1 MGYFWQ
7 RGAILWELLNIKKI
21 IIFLLAIG
29 VMAAVT
35 GCARWPEEPEP
46 EPGETEYQLEITL
59 EVEGIIDS
67 SNGIYYI
74 AMDAD
79 GNSATGPGYDISFWD
94 NRFYYI
100 KLEDGFFYF
109 AQKEEGSPE
118 LDLADSLISGNKI
131 QVTVALSDL
140 EKPNSIDINVVTTDS
155 DNNTYDHLDSYFT
168 ISTVLGSTGEGVISG
183 GGTGGTDFNI
193 VKATAVI
200 TTLY

>member
-1 MGYFWQ
+1 MGTINLKS
-7 RGAILWELLNIKKI
+7 AI
-21 IIFLLAIG
+21 IILLMIG
-29 VMAAVT
+29 IMVIIS
-35 GCARWPEEPEP
+35 GCARWPDGPGP
-46 EPGETEYQLEITL
+46 EPGETDYQLEITV

-74 AMDAD
+74 VMDAD
-79 GNSATGPGYDISFWD
+79 GNSATGPGYDILFWD
-94 NRFYYI
+94 DIFYYI

-118 LDLADSLISGNKI
+118 LDLANSLISGNKI

-140 EKPNSIDINVVTTDS
+140 KKPNSIDINVITTDS

-183 GGTGGTDFNI
+183 DGTGGTDFDI
-193 VKATAVI
+193 VKVTAVV

>member
-1 MGYFWQ
+1 M
-7 RGAILWELLNIKKI
+7 RIMKVKR
-21 IIFLLAIG
+21 IIFYLLVIG
-29 VMAAVT
+29 IVAVIS
-35 GCARWPEEPEP
+35 GCVRYPDGHNGNGEPN
-46 EPGETEYQLEITL
+46 YQLEITV
-59 EVEGIIDS
+59 EVYGEINTADE
-67 SNGIYYI
+67 GIYYI
-74 AMDAD
+74 VLDAD
-79 GNSATGPGYDISFWD
+79 GKPETGPREDISFWD
-94 NRFYYI
+94 DRFYYI